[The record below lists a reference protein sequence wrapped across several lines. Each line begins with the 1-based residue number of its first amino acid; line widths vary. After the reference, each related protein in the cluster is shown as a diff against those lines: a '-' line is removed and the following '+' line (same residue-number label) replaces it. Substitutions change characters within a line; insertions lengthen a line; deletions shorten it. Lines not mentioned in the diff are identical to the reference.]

1 MFEDPE
7 LALDTLVREEL
18 GLDPDELG
26 SPLGAAGGSF
36 AAFAIGA
43 AVPVLPYLV
52 ASDNV
57 AFVASLGLSL
67 IALFVV
73 GALVSLLTG
82 RGLWFSG
89 LRQVAIGAAAAGVT
103 YIVGRIIGVGVGG

>member
-1 MFEDPE
+1 M
-7 LALDTLVREEL
+7 ARVVQATGRR
-18 GLDPDELG
+18 GRG
-26 SPLGAAGGSF
+26 SP
-36 AAFAIGA
+36 
-43 AVPVLPYLV
+43 
-52 ASDNV
+52 
-57 AFVASLGLSL
+57 
-67 IALFVV
+67 VV